1 MPCMSYDTNWASSS
15 NDREIKILKQECD
28 KLARIACKAMT
39 ELVEQG
45 KADFL
50 VLRDDE
56 VSTWWTKHQ
65 EDDRKARE
73 AKEEK
78 ARRAKIKREA
88 LAKLSD
94 EEKKILGI
102 TKTSRS

>member
-1 MPCMSYDTNWASSS
+1 MPCMSYD
-15 NDREIKILKQECD
+15 DRPDYSAREWKSKTD

-50 VLRDDE
+50 LIKDDE
-56 VSTWWTKHQ
+56 VREWWDQHQ
-65 EDDRKARE
+65 EADRKARE
-73 AKEEK
+73 AREKKEHEK
-78 ARRAKIKREA
+78 RIRKEA
-88 LAKLSD
+88 LAKLTD

-102 TKTSRS
+102 KK